1 MHLPPDR
8 SRPVSRHWRVTGWL
22 LAAVWLF
29 FLNIPLLAAL
39 HQPEPWRRVVGAA
52 TLVAF
57 GVFYVAVFQWAR
69 GRRQEHKPIP
79 VGRARAAVALL
90 LGLGLAGVPG
100 TGGDWLTTLVF
111 VAAAA
116 VFLLPSREALV
127 VVALAALTP
136 PVTAALVP
144 GWEAEG
150 TVVFAVLLASF
161 AMFGVTRLA
170 QRNSELQ
177 AAQQEIGRLAVA
189 EERARTARDLHD
201 ILGHSL
207 TVVAVKTELAG
218 RLLEL
223 DLARAATE
231 IAEVERLAR
240 QALAD
245 VRRTVGGYREV
256 SLAGELAGAR
266 SALAAAGIAA
276 DLPAD
281 VPALPAEREELFGWA
296 VREGVTNVIRH
307 SGARRCAISVQPDRV
322 EVCDDGRGPSE
333 GDGPAGH
340 GLLGLRERA
349 RRLDATVT
357 VGRSPD
363 PPGFLL
369 RVALPPVSARSEP
382 VLRAPQ
388 SRTKEIQ

>member
-1 MHLPPDR
+1 MQLPWDR
-8 SRPVSRHWRVTGWL
+8 NYLATRHWRVTGWL

-39 HQPEPWRRVVGAA
+39 HQPEPWRRVVGAG

-57 GVFYVAVFQWAR
+57 GVCYVFVFQWAR
-69 GRRQEHKPIP
+69 GRRLAHAGIP
-79 VGRARAAVALL
+79 LGRAWAAVALL
-90 LGLGLAGVPG
+90 LGLGLAGIPG

-111 VAAAA
+111 VAAAG
-116 VFLLPSREALV
+116 VFLLPSRQALV

-161 AMFGVTRLA
+161 AMFGVTRLT

-177 AAQQEIGRLAVA
+177 AAQQEIRRLAVA

-207 TVVAVKTELAG
+207 TVVAVKAELAG
-218 RLLEL
+218 RLLER
-223 DLARAATE
+223 DPIRAATE
-231 IAEVERLAR
+231 IADVERLAR

-245 VRRTVGGYREV
+245 VRGTVAAYRGIG
-256 SLAGELAGAR
+256 LAGELAGAR

-276 DLPAD
+276 ELPET
-281 VPALPAEREELFGWA
+281 LPELPVERDELFGWT
-296 VREGVTNVIRH
+296 VREGVTNVVRH
-307 SGARRCAISVQPDRV
+307 SGARRCVIRVEPDRV
-322 EVCDDGRGPSE
+322 EVRDDGRG
-333 GDGPAGH
+333 
-340 GLLGLRERA
+340 
-349 RRLDATVT
+349 
-357 VGRSPD
+357 
-363 PPGFLL
+363 
-369 RVALPPVSARSEP
+369 
-382 VLRAPQ
+382 
-388 SRTKEIQ
+388 

>member
-1 MHLPPDR
+1 MFTMQLPWDRNHLAT
-8 SRPVSRHWRVTGWL
+8 RHWRVTGWL

-39 HQPEPWRRVVGAA
+39 HQPEPWRRVVGAG

-57 GVFYVAVFQWAR
+57 GLCYVFVFQWAR
-69 GRRQEHKPIP
+69 GRRLAHAGIP
-79 VGRARAAVALL
+79 VGRAWAAVALL
-90 LGLGLAGVPG
+90 LGLGLAGIPG

-116 VFLLPSREALV
+116 VFLLPSRQALV

-144 GWEAEG
+144 GWGAEG

-161 AMFGVTRLA
+161 AMYGVTRLT

-177 AAQQEIGRLAVA
+177 AAQQEIRRLAVA

-207 TVVAVKTELAG
+207 TVVAVKAELAG
-218 RLLEL
+218 RLLER
-223 DLARAATE
+223 DPARAATE
-231 IAEVERLAR
+231 IADVERLAR

-245 VRRTVGGYREV
+245 VRGTVAAYRGI

-276 DLPAD
+276 ELPEA
-281 VPALPAEREELFGWA
+281 VPELAVERDELFGWA
-296 VREGVTNVIRH
+296 VREGVTNVVRH
-307 SGARRCAISVQPDRV
+307 SGARRCVIRVEPDRV
-322 EVCDDGRGPSE
+322 EVRDDGRGPVGE
-333 GDGPAGH
+333 DGPAGH
-340 GLLGLRERA
+340 GLVGLRERA
-349 RRLDATVT
+349 RRLDGAVT
-357 VGRSPD
+357 VGRP
-363 PPGFLL
+363 PTGPGFLL
-369 RVALPPVSARSEP
+369 RLALPPQP
-382 VLRAPQ
+382 
-388 SRTKEIQ
+388 